1 MVHENPAEHSTRK
14 CKERKKK
21 KRKNERGGVTDA
33 GLGRNGKWSAGRLAR
48 TLHTQRPD
56 GIE

>member
-1 MVHENPAEHSTRK
+1 MRTQQSIAPESVKNE
-14 CKERKKK
+14 KKK
-21 KRKNERGGVTDA
+21 KKEKRTRGVTDA